1 MEKAQAW
8 LQENFGIL
16 LGVCAG
22 VAVIEV
28 CPSLP
33 SSLPPGICLTYP
45 SPTALALLLSCK
57 LSGPCASR
65 AALIWLCDVRL
76 GTVPL
81 WAFFSSLPVCLRM
94 VVTRAQCGAV
104 WQGPGA

>member
-33 SSLPPGICLTYP
+33 C
-45 SPTALALLLSCK
+45 
-57 LSGPCASR
+57 SR
-65 AALIWLCDVRL
+65 AL
-76 GTVPL
+76 GSVSNTSPAPAPL
-81 WAFFSSLPVCLRM
+81 HCCFL
-94 VVTRAQCGAV
+94 
-104 WQGPGA
+104 

>member
-8 LQENFGIL
+8 LQENFSIL

-33 SSLPPGICLTYP
+33 SSLP
-45 SPTALALLLSCK
+45 
-57 LSGPCASR
+57 
-65 AALIWLCDVRL
+65 L
-76 GTVPL
+76 GSVSHTPPPL
-81 WAFFSSLPVCLRM
+81 PLHCCFPVS
-94 VVTRAQCGAV
+94 
-104 WQGPGA
+104 

>member
-28 CPSLP
+28 CPSPCAAFPWALSRMSLP
-33 SSLPPGICLTYP
+33 SCPYI
-45 SPTALALLLSCK
+45 
-57 LSGPCASR
+57 
-65 AALIWLCDVRL
+65 AAFL
-76 GTVPL
+76 
-81 WAFFSSLPVCLRM
+81 
-94 VVTRAQCGAV
+94 
-104 WQGPGA
+104 

>member
-28 CPSLP
+28 W
-33 SSLPPGICLTYP
+33 P
-45 SPTALALLLSCK
+45 SPTQPSPGSVSHTPPPLPLLF
-57 LSGPCASR
+57 
-65 AALIWLCDVRL
+65 AAFL
-76 GTVPL
+76 
-81 WAFFSSLPVCLRM
+81 
-94 VVTRAQCGAV
+94 
-104 WQGPGA
+104 